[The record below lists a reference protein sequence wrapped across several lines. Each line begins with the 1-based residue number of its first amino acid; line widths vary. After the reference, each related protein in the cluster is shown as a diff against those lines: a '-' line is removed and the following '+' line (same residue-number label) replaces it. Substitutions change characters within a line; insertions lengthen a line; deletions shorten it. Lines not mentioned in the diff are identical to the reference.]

1 MSATKTATKTAT
13 KSAAAKAAN
22 KTQATDASVQ
32 AYLDAIDDAA
42 RRADCQ
48 ALAALM
54 QQAAGQ
60 PARLWGSAIVGFGTH
75 RYRYDSGREG
85 EICAIG
91 FSSRKGDISV
101 YGLTLTPAHEALRA
115 RLGKHKMGVS
125 CLYLKRMADVDST
138 VLAQWLAGSA
148 AERHNV

>member
-1 MSATKTATKTAT
+1 MA
-13 KSAAAKAAN
+13 AAN

-32 AYLDAIDDAA
+32 AYLAAIDDPA
-42 RRADCQ
+42 RRADCE
-48 ALAALM
+48 ALVALM

-60 PARLWGSAIVGFGTH
+60 PARMWGAAIVGFGTH

-101 YGLTLTPAHEALRA
+101 YGLTQTPAHDALQA
-115 RLGKHKMGVS
+115 RLGKHKTGKS
-125 CLYLKRMADVDST
+125 CLYLKRLADVDAA
-138 VLAQWLAGSA
+138 VLSQWLAGSA
-148 AERHNV
+148 AERINA